1 MESTWWNACY
11 VVVSRRWVYHFKLL
25 LCPLL
30 VSSKAFIPLSF
41 PCAAQNSRYP
51 CLVDPT
57 QPLTAE
63 KPYLVHPL
71 GELLALQLFHYR
83 PQTLQSSSRKSFK
96 YSTIVSRGLKRE
108 CRIIWSCKMNNPW
121 HSNGT
126 SVLFILQVR
135 TKFGVLFWGL
145 VLWLEHAHRLHTYSS
160 ALLLTVLQPNRQLGP
175 SHKWQNDENGN
186 NPSAH
191 VLYGIYYNLFT
202 HYWPSI
208 VQIYVRTRD
217 SNPMFT
223 CPRPT
228 TWKEGNL
235 QKKKKK

>member
-11 VVVSRRWVYHFKLL
+11 VVVSRRWVYHFRLL

-41 PCAAQNSRYP
+41 AKLQVS
-51 CLVDPT
+51 LDPT

-71 GELLALQLFHYR
+71 GKLLALQLFHYR

-175 SHKWQNDENGN
+175 SHKWKNNENGN
-186 NPSAH
+186 NSSAH
-191 VLYGIYYNLFT
+191 VTVRNLLQSIYSLLAQYSTNLCQES
-202 HYWPSI
+202 W
-208 VQIYVRTRD
+208 Q
-217 SNPMFT
+217 
-223 CPRPT
+223 
-228 TWKEGNL
+228 
-235 QKKKKK
+235 